1 MTSIIGRAALFSRA
15 AHQAVGQ
22 RRKYTGEPYH
32 EHPAAVAA
40 LVESAGGT
48 PFMVA
53 AAYLHDVVED
63 TAVTVDDIAREF
75 GPEIAGH
82 VFELTDQFSD
92 PAIGNRER
100 RKALGRDRLACIHPD
115 SQAIKY
121 ADLIDN
127 TSSIVERDPGFAQ
140 VYLAEKRE
148 LLSVMCHGD
157 QALWRRAWGL
167 MIEGEAKV
175 RAARPGGSDD

>member
-1 MTSIIGRAALFSRA
+1 MTSIVGRAALFSRA

-40 LVESAGGT
+40 MVESIGGT

-63 TAVTVDDIAREF
+63 TAITVDDIAREF

-82 VFELTDQFSD
+82 VFELTDQFSS
-92 PAIGNRER
+92 PEIGNRAH
-100 RKALGRDRLACIHPD
+100 RKSLERDRLARIHPD
-115 SQAIKY
+115 SQTIKY

-127 TSSIVERDPGFAQ
+127 TSNIVERDPEFARI
-140 VYLAEKRE
+140 YLAEKRE

-157 QALWRRAWGL
+157 QELWRRAWGL
-167 MIEGEAKV
+167 MVEGEEKI
-175 RAARPGGSDD
+175 RAEQPGGGDE